1 MRVKVN
7 VKNPSI
13 VDAGGVTVQLVSSYA
28 NFIYEVLNKT
38 SLFYTKVIPLGTENA
53 LFLWGLTRDLA
64 LNKGCPVRIYF
75 TLHGAIGVW
84 NKISLPFYPY
94 LTLPDST

>member
-1 MRVKVN
+1 MRIKVN

-13 VDAGGVTVQLVSSYA
+13 VDAGGVTVQLVSNFA
-28 NFIYEVLNKT
+28 NYIYEVLNTT
-38 SLFYTKVIPLGTENA
+38 SLFETKTITLGTDNA
-53 LFLWGLTRDLA
+53 LFLWGLARNLA
-64 LNKGCPVRIYF
+64 ENKGCPVRIYF
-75 TLHGAIGVW
+75 TKNDRIAVW